1 VPDRTWTVSAL
12 IREVNDLLDQG
23 FSGIAVDGEVTNASR
38 SGRGHLYFT
47 LKDADAQ
54 LDCAMWA
61 SRAGRLRFELEDG
74 LAVRAVGSLA
84 VYAQRGRFQL
94 VVEDL
99 EPQGVGALQLAF
111 EQLKRRLDAEGLF
124 AAERKRPLPVLP
136 QRVGIV
142 TSISGAALRDMLAV
156 LRSVDHLTVV
166 VASTRVQGEGAA
178 DEVAAA
184 LTRLAS
190 SGLVDVVVVTRGG
203 GSLEDLWAFNE
214 EVVARAIAA
223 SPVPVVS
230 AVGHETD
237 VTIAD
242 FVADLRAATPTR
254 AAELLAGR
262 LEEQVRRLEL
272 AVRGLERD
280 LVRHLALARTR
291 LRGLEGSSG
300 LARVPHRVRLLAAR
314 LARADRLPRLLSDL
328 VTRTRRRLDGA
339 EAGLR
344 RLPGRVAAGGHR
356 RLVDSRRGQLGQLMR
371 ARLDRGRRAVASG
384 ERALGHLSPRQVLER
399 GYSITRRAGSSEPLR
414 DPGVL
419 RTGDVLVSTLA
430 RGDVRSLVADR
441 GSAAPRATGVRDG
454 RQPSLFEQE
463 QEDRE

>member
-1 VPDRTWTVSAL
+1 MPDRTWTVSAL
-12 IREVNDLLDQG
+12 IREVNSLLERG

-61 SRAGRLRFELEDG
+61 SRAGRIRFELEDG
-74 LAVRAVGSLA
+74 LAVRAVGSLT

-124 AAERKRPLPVLP
+124 AAERKRPLPQLP

-142 TSISGAALRDMLAV
+142 TSTSGAALRDMLAV
-156 LRSVDHLTVV
+156 LRPVEHLAVV
-166 VASTRVQGEGAA
+166 VAPTRVQGEGAA
-178 DEVAAA
+178 EEVATAV
-184 LTRLAS
+184 TRLAA

-242 FVADLRAATPTR
+242 FVADVRAATPTR

-262 LEEQVRRLEL
+262 IEEQVRRLEL

-280 LVRHLALARTR
+280 LARHLALARTR

-314 LARADRLPRLLSDL
+314 LSRADRLPRLLADL
-328 VTRTRRRLDGA
+328 VSRTRRRLDVA
-339 EAGLR
+339 ETGLR
-344 RLPGRVAAGGHR
+344 RLPARVAAGGHR

-371 ARLDRGRRAVASG
+371 ARLDRARRAVASG

-414 DPGVL
+414 DPGML
-419 RTGDVLVSTLA
+419 RAGDVLMSTLA
-430 RGDVRSLVADR
+430 FGDVRSLVADR
-441 GSAAPRATGVRDG
+441 STTEPRVAGGGDR
-454 RQPSLFEQE
+454 RQPSLFEE
-463 QEDRE
+463 EDRE

>member
-1 VPDRTWTVSAL
+1 MGDHTWTVSAL
-12 IREVNDLLDQG
+12 IREVNALLEQG
-23 FSGIAVDGEVTNASR
+23 FSGIVVEGEVTNATR

-74 LAVRAVGSLA
+74 LAMRAVGSLT

-94 VVEDL
+94 VVDDL

-111 EQLKRRLDAEGLF
+111 EQLKRKLDAEGLF
-124 AAERKRPLPVLP
+124 AAERKRVLPALP

-142 TSISGAALRDMLAV
+142 TSASGAALRDMLAV
-156 LRSVDHLTVV
+156 LRLVDHLEVV
-166 VASTRVQGEGAA
+166 VAPTRVQGDGAA
-178 DEVAAA
+178 DEIAAA
-184 LTRLAS
+184 LGRLAA
-190 SGLVDVVVVTRGG
+190 SGLVDVIVVTRGG

-223 SPVPVVS
+223 SPLPVVS

-242 FVADLRAATPTR
+242 FVADIRAATPTR

-262 LEEQVRRLEL
+262 LDEQLRRLDL
-272 AVRGLERD
+272 AERGLERD
-280 LVRHLALARTR
+280 LARHLAMARTR

-300 LARVPHRVRLLAAR
+300 LARVPHRVRLLASR
-314 LARADRLPRLLSDL
+314 LQSANRLPRLLADL
-328 VTRTRRRLDGA
+328 VTRSYRRLVNV

-344 RLPGRVAAGGHR
+344 RLPARVAAGGHR
-356 RLVDSRRGQLGQLMR
+356 KLVASRRDQLDQLMR
-371 ARLDRGRRAVASG
+371 ARLDRARHAVGAN

-399 GYSITRRAGSSEPLR
+399 GFSITRLEGSSEPLR
-414 DPGVL
+414 DAGRV
-419 RTGDVLVSTLA
+419 RAGQTLVSTLA
-430 RGDVRSLVADR
+430 RGEVRSLVTRRAASRPAAD
-441 GSAAPRATGVRDG
+441 GERD
-454 RQPSLFEQE
+454 RQPSLFD